1 MISNHDEKTV
11 LIKMGGSILHH
22 PEQLRA
28 LCADIKILS
37 ESGMNII
44 IVHGGSKAIHQALT
58 IQGIHSEFLD
68 GLRITTPQAMTIIKN
83 VLSEQVNQTLVEQ
96 LTAMNLHAIGLCGAD
111 GQLLLCEQYSI
122 QYGLVGHIKAVNTSI
137 LDVLYQG
144 PVKTIPV
151 IATIGVDE
159 HGNLFNINADM
170 AACHLANALS
180 VDELLYLTDQEGIYD
195 EKGIAYSQLSEYDL
209 SLLIKKSIVHGG
221 MLVKTKAILTA
232 LKSLNEIHVLNGNQA
247 HILQDV
253 LLNNKSLG
261 TVCKKNEIA
270 PLPYAIPFNFLT
282 RSN

>member
-11 LIKMGGSILHH
+11 LIKIGGSILHH
-22 PEQLRA
+22 QEQLMA
-28 LCADIKILS
+28 LGADIKILS

-68 GLRITTPQAMTIIKN
+68 GLRITTPQAMTIIKH
-83 VLSEQVNQTLVEQ
+83 VLSKQVNQTLVEQ
-96 LTAMNLHAIGLCGAD
+96 LTAIGLNAIGLSGAD
-111 GQLLLCEQYSI
+111 GQLLMCEQYSI
-122 QYGLVGHIKAVNTSI
+122 QHGLVGHIKAVNTSI

-170 AACHLANALS
+170 AACHLANALN

-195 EKGIAYSQLSEYDL
+195 ENGIAYSQLSENDL
-209 SLLIKKSIVHGG
+209 STLIKQSIVHGG
-221 MLVKTKAILTA
+221 MLIKAKAILIG
-232 LKSLNEIHVLNGNQA
+232 LMSLNQIHVLNGNQA

-261 TVCKKNEIA
+261 TVCKKNEIVPPA
-270 PLPYAIPFNFLT
+270 LSYPFQF
-282 RSN
+282 SYQE